1 MAVSRKLE
9 ARRKG
14 FRSVIELKLAE
25 DLQAYGKPFSYEKNK
40 IEWED
45 LAYRSYTPDFIT
57 HNNIIIEAKGRF
69 MPADRRKHLA
79 IKKQYPHLDVRFV
92 FENSNKK
99 LYKGAKSTYAQWCYK
114 YDFRFYDKKI
124 PKDWLQEKTNPKI
137 PTRIPFIGKKK

>member
-1 MAVSRKLE
+1 MAVSRRLE

-14 FRSVIELKLAE
+14 FRSVIELELSE
-25 DLQAYGKPFSYEKNK
+25 DLLAYGKPFSYEKNK

-45 LAYRSYTPDFIT
+45 LVYRSYTPDFIT
-57 HNNIIIEAKGRF
+57 HNNIVIEAKGRF

-79 IKKQYPHLDVRFV
+79 IRKQYPHLDVRFI

-99 LYKGAKSTYAQWCYK
+99 LYKGAKSTYAQWCHK

-124 PKDWLQEKTNPKI
+124 PKDWLQEKPNPKI

>member
-14 FRSVIELKLAE
+14 FRSVIELELSE
-25 DLQAYGKPFSYEKNK
+25 GLLAYGKPFSYEKNK

-79 IKKQYPHLDVRFV
+79 IRKQYPHLDVRFI